1 MGNFFS
7 NSAQW
12 LQLLSVGWLV
22 RHLTMESSSS
32 ALLVVSVGG
41 MSTLPGLVVGPF
53 GGVLGDRIDR
63 RKLVIGVQ
71 TFMAVFAFLFAIMVG
86 NQLVTV
92 WHAFIYVIVSGTAL
106 SFTQP
111 MRQALIANTVP
122 RESLSNAYAT
132 NVVTIPGTR
141 MIGPFI
147 GGIMITTL
155 GFFWNFTF
163 EAALYAGTVLMLLP
177 MRTPYAFVRKKTAET
192 PSMLADLIE
201 GVRYMWRGD
210 RVLVKLFFLM
220 LIPNAL
226 LQPVM
231 FMLPVFTSE
240 VLRRGADV
248 GGFFLAVNGFG
259 GFLAALVLASFGFGR
274 YKGKILLV
282 TAIISSGFAV
292 LLAYSFWLPVA
303 FLVIGFYAASQTI
316 FRTTNGA
323 LVQLLVTDEFR
334 GRITSFQRYGQGFV
348 VITSFIVG
356 WFAGLT
362 SVSIALATIG
372 VIGLITSITVY
383 FTSRTIAALE

>member
-1 MGNFFS
+1 MD
-7 NSAQW
+7 
-12 LQLLSVGWLV
+12 
-22 RHLTMESSSS
+22 SSIS

-41 MSTLPGLVVGPF
+41 MSTLPGLIVGPF

-63 RKLVIGVQ
+63 RKLVIVVQ
-71 TFMAVFAFLFAIMVG
+71 SFMAVFAFLFAIMVG

-132 NVVTIPGTR
+132 NVITIPGTR

-177 MRTPYAFVRKKTAET
+177 MRTPYAFVRKKTGET
-192 PSMLADLIE
+192 PSMFADLKE
-201 GVRYMWRGD
+201 GVRFMWRD
-210 RVLVKLFFLM
+210 NRVLVKLFFLM

-231 FMLPVFTSE
+231 FMLPLFTSD
-240 VLRRGADV
+240 VLKQGADV

-259 GFLAALVLASFGFGR
+259 GFLAALVLASFGFMFH
-274 YKGKILLV
+274 KGKILLV
-282 TAIISSGFAV
+282 TAIISSGFA
-292 LLAYSFWLPVA
+292 LLLSYSFWLPLA
-303 FLVIGFYAASQTI
+303 FLIIGLYAASQTV

-334 GRITSFQRYGQGFV
+334 GRVTSFQRYGQGFV

-356 WFAGLT
+356 WYAGVT
-362 SVSIALATIG
+362 TVSIALATIG
-372 VIGLITSITVY
+372 IIGLVISITVY
-383 FTSRTIAALE
+383 FTSPSIAALE